1 MALSAASLHEGEQ
14 GAHATAATHEEGRH
28 MASQTQVSDRRPCNL
43 SWPTLLKD
51 RRALVAR
58 LILRCPV
65 VVYRLGFGWLL
76 GHQFLLLTHVGRR
89 TGRVRET
96 VLKVLHYDP
105 TTGESVVASAWGEQ
119 TDWYRNLW
127 AHPALAVRTANEWY
141 VPQQRVL
148 PSDEAFAVFE
158 TWTRR
163 QRWFARLMLA
173 QVGASLDRSAAERR
187 ALADRFPFIGFR
199 PEFSK

>member
-96 VLKVLHYDP
+96 VLKVLHDDP
-105 TTGESVVASAWGEQ
+105 SRARASLPLHLLYVQ
-119 TDWYRNLW
+119 MRK
-127 AHPALAVRTANEWY
+127 AVWDQRRTATE
-141 VPQQRVL
+141 PRV
-148 PSDEAFAVFE
+148 S
-158 TWTRR
+158 
-163 QRWFARLMLA
+163 
-173 QVGASLDRSAAERR
+173 
-187 ALADRFPFIGFR
+187 GFGGG
-199 PEFSK
+199 STAT